1 LPEPNSAKNVSQ
13 DVFNNKK
20 EYTMPVFSPFN
31 RCLSAAQSLGL
42 AAAALLLSA
51 SAAVAQPQALLDNYT
66 PVTLE
71 ELANPP
77 ASDWL
82 MWRGTPNNWA
92 HSPLDQINKDNVDSL
107 RLAWS
112 WTMEPGKQ
120 ETTPLVHDGI
130 MFLPQACDFIEAV
143 DATDGTPLWEYR
155 RATVDHVAPLS
166 CANRNGT
173 LYKDQLII
181 ATRDAYIVSLNATS
195 GEVTWEQ
202 KIGDWTVGQ
211 HYSGGP
217 QVFNGK
223 VITGMSGCYY
233 INTSC
238 WITAHDADTGDELWR
253 TNTVPKIGEP
263 NGESWGD
270 VPNEQR
276 RGGSAWMPASFD
288 PELNLIF
295 IGVAVPIPWGEIQR
309 GTRGGDVLY
318 TNSTLAL
325 DAETGEI
332 QWYFQYIPAGN
343 WDQDHPFERL
353 IVETEVTPDADA
365 VSWMNPNIASSERRK
380 VITGIPGKPGIVWT
394 LDAATGD
401 FLWAT
406 ETNYQNIIVG
416 VDVEGRKGIT
426 NPEIDITEIGQ
437 QKLVCPTTQGGINW
451 NSVGYSPQ
459 TNSLYTPTNNT
470 CMNFALRPVEP
481 TVGLHHASARS
492 SVDIGPEDTG
502 QVGQFASIDV
512 ATGETRWT
520 YKQRAGIGG
529 SVLTTGGGL
538 VFVSDDARRFRA
550 FDADN
555 GDILWEQV
563 LNSTAG
569 GFPVSY
575 SIDGVQYIAIAA
587 GEGVNY
593 RRHTPEIRQRGGG
606 NTLYVFR
613 LP

>member
-1 LPEPNSAKNVSQ
+1 
-13 DVFNNKK
+13 
-20 EYTMPVFSPFN
+20 MPVFSPFN

-143 DATDGTPLWEYR
+143 DATDGSPLWEYR

-325 DAETGEI
+325 DAETGKI

-575 SIDGVQYIAIAA
+575 SVDGVQYIAIAA

>member
-1 LPEPNSAKNVSQ
+1 MSQ
-13 DVFNNKK
+13 DAFNNKK
-20 EYTMPVFSPFN
+20 EYNMPVLNPFN
-31 RCLSAAQSLGL
+31 RCLSTVLS
-42 AAAALLLSA
+42 AAAVALLLSA
-51 SAAVAQPQALLDNYT
+51 SGVVAQPQALLDNYT

-92 HSPLDQINKDNVDSL
+92 HSTLDQINKDNVDSL

-238 WITAHDADTGDELWR
+238 WITAHDADTGEELWR

-332 QWYFQYIPAGN
+332 EWYFQYIPAGN

-502 QVGQFASIDV
+502 QVGQFSSIDV

-575 SIDGVQYIAIAA
+575 SVDGVQYIAIAA

>member
-1 LPEPNSAKNVSQ
+1 MSVLALGRRKFTSKFTNGASIASISLLL
-13 DVFNNKK
+13 F
-20 EYTMPVFSPFN
+20 MP
-31 RCLSAAQSLGL
+31 L
-42 AAAALLLSA
+42 AAAQTQS
-51 SAAVAQPQALLDNYT
+51 LLDDYS
-66 PVTLE
+66 PVSLSDLE
-71 ELANPP
+71 DP
-77 ASDWL
+77 ADGDWL
-82 MWRGTPNNWA
+82 MWRRTANHWGY
-92 HSPLDQINKDNVDSL
+92 SPLDQINKENVDGL

-143 DATDGTPLWEYR
+143 DATDGTPIWEYR
-155 RATVDHVAPLS
+155 RPPVDHVAPLA

-173 LYKDQLII
+173 LYKDQLLI

-202 KIGDWTVGQ
+202 KVGDWTVGQ

-217 QVFNGK
+217 QVFDGK

-238 WITAHDADTGDELWR
+238 WITAHDADTGEELWR
-253 TNTVPKIGEP
+253 TNTVPRIGEP
-263 NGESWGD
+263 NGDSWGD
-270 VPNEQR
+270 LPNELR
-276 RGGSAWMPASFD
+276 RGGSAWMPASYD
-288 PELNLIF
+288 AELNLIF
-295 IGVAVPIPWGEIQR
+295 VGVAVPIPWGSIQR

-325 DAETGEI
+325 DANTGEI
-332 QWYFQYIPAGN
+332 AWYFQHIPGGN
-343 WDQDHPFERL
+343 WDLDHPFERL

-365 VSWMNPNIASSERRK
+365 VSWMNPNIVSSERRK

-394 LDAATGD
+394 MDAATGE

-406 ETNYQNIIVG
+406 ETNYQNVIVG
-416 VDVEGRKGIT
+416 VDIEGRKGIT
-426 NPEIDITEIGQ
+426 NPDLDITEIGQ

-459 TNSLYTPTNNT
+459 TNALYTPTNNT
-470 CMNFALRPVEP
+470 CMNFFLRPVEP
-481 TVGLHHASARS
+481 TIGLHHASAISRPES
-492 SVDIGPEDTG
+492 GPEDSG
-502 QVGQFASIDV
+502 QVGQFTAVDV
-512 ATGETRWT
+512 ATGEARWT
-520 YKQRAGIGG
+520 YRQRAGMSG

-550 FDADN
+550 FDADT
-555 GDILWEQV
+555 GDILWEQI

-575 SIDGVQYIAIAA
+575 SVDGVQYVAIAA
-587 GEGVNY
+587 GQGVSY
-593 RRHTPEIRQRGGG
+593 RRHTPEIRQRAGG
-606 NTLYVFR
+606 NILYVFR

>member
-1 LPEPNSAKNVSQ
+1 
-13 DVFNNKK
+13 
-20 EYTMPVFSPFN
+20 MPVFRLFSRYFTAGP
-31 RCLSAAQSLGL
+31 
-42 AAAALLLSA
+42 AALSIALVVGLSNA
-51 SAAVAQPQALLDNYT
+51 GAQPQALLDNYT

-77 ASDWL
+77 ATDWL
-82 MWRGTPNNWA
+82 MWRGTPNHWA
-92 HSPLDQINKDNVDSL
+92 YSPLDQINKDNVDRL
-107 RLAWS
+107 RLAFS

-155 RATVDHVAPLS
+155 RPTVDHVAPLS

-173 LYKDQLII
+173 LYKDQLLI
-181 ATRDAYIVSLNATS
+181 ATRDAYIVSLNAQT
-195 GEVTWEQ
+195 GAVTWER

-238 WITAHDADTGDELWR
+238 WITAHDADTGEELWR

-263 NGESWGD
+263 NWESWGD
-270 VPNEQR
+270 VPDEQR

-325 DAETGEI
+325 NADTGEI
-332 QWYFQYIPAGN
+332 DWYFQHIPAGN

-394 LDAATGD
+394 LDAATGE

-406 ETNYQNIIVG
+406 ETNFQNVIVG

-426 NPEIDITEIGQ
+426 NPELDITEIGQ

-481 TVGLHHASARS
+481 TVGLHHSSART
-492 SVDIGPEDTG
+492 SVELGPEDTG
-502 QVGQFASIDV
+502 QVGQLTSIDV
-512 ATGETRWT
+512 ATGATRWT
-520 YKQRAGIGG
+520 YRQRAGIGG

-563 LNSTAG
+563 LNATAG

-575 SIDGVQYIAIAA
+575 SVDGVQYIAIAA

-593 RRHTPEIRQRGGG
+593 RRHTPEIRQRAGG

>member
-1 LPEPNSAKNVSQ
+1 
-13 DVFNNKK
+13 
-20 EYTMPVFSPFN
+20 MPFFSPFN
-31 RCLSAAQSLGL
+31 RCLSAAQSL
-42 AAAALLLSA
+42 AAAFLLLSA
-51 SAAVAQPQALLDNYT
+51 FAAVAQPQALLNNYT

-71 ELANPP
+71 ELADPP

-82 MWRGTPNNWA
+82 MWRGTPNNWG

-238 WITAHDADTGDELWR
+238 WITAHDADTGEELWR

-332 QWYFQYIPAGN
+332 EWYFQYIPAGN

-512 ATGETRWT
+512 ATGETLWT
-520 YKQRAGIGG
+520 YNQRAGIGG

-575 SIDGVQYIAIAA
+575 SVEGVQYIAIAA

>member
-1 LPEPNSAKNVSQ
+1 
-13 DVFNNKK
+13 
-20 EYTMPVFSPFN
+20 MPVFSPFN
-31 RCLSAAQSLGL
+31 RCLSAAQIL
-42 AAAALLLSA
+42 AAAALVLSA
-51 SAAVAQPQALLDNYT
+51 SAAAAQSQGLLDNYT

-143 DATDGTPLWEYR
+143 NATDGTPLWEYR

-181 ATRDAYIVSLNATS
+181 ATRDAYIVSLSATS

-365 VSWMNPNIASSERRK
+365 VSWMNPNIASSDRRK

-575 SIDGVQYIAIAA
+575 SVDGVQYIAIAA

>member
-1 LPEPNSAKNVSQ
+1 
-13 DVFNNKK
+13 
-20 EYTMPVFSPFN
+20 
-31 RCLSAAQSLGL
+31 
-42 AAAALLLSA
+42 
-51 SAAVAQPQALLDNYT
+51 
-66 PVTLE
+66 
-71 ELANPP
+71 
-77 ASDWL
+77 
-82 MWRGTPNNWA
+82 
-92 HSPLDQINKDNVDSL
+92 
-107 RLAWS
+107 
-112 WTMEPGKQ
+112 
-120 ETTPLVHDGI
+120 
-130 MFLPQACDFIEAV
+130 
-143 DATDGTPLWEYR
+143 
-155 RATVDHVAPLS
+155 
-166 CANRNGT
+166 
-173 LYKDQLII
+173 
-181 ATRDAYIVSLNATS
+181 
-195 GEVTWEQ
+195 
-202 KIGDWTVGQ
+202 
-211 HYSGGP
+211 
-217 QVFNGK
+217 
-223 VITGMSGCYY
+223 MSGCYY

-238 WITAHDADTGDELWR
+238 WITAHDADTGEELWR
-253 TNTVPKIGEP
+253 TNTVPRIGEP

-332 QWYFQYIPAGN
+332 EWYFQYIPAGN

-353 IVETEVTPDADA
+353 IVETEVTPDVDA

-406 ETNYQNIIVG
+406 QTNYQNIIVG

-492 SVDIGPEDTG
+492 SVEIGPEDTG

-575 SIDGVQYIAIAA
+575 SVDGVQYIAIAA

>member
-1 LPEPNSAKNVSQ
+1 
-13 DVFNNKK
+13 
-20 EYTMPVFSPFN
+20 MPVLNPFN
-31 RCLSAAQSLGL
+31 RCLSTVLS
-42 AAAALLLSA
+42 AAAVALLLSI
-51 SAAVAQPQALLDNYT
+51 SGVVAQPQALLDNYT

-92 HSPLDQINKDNVDSL
+92 HSTLDQINKDNVDSL

-575 SIDGVQYIAIAA
+575 SVDGVQYIAIAA

>member
-1 LPEPNSAKNVSQ
+1 
-13 DVFNNKK
+13 
-20 EYTMPVFSPFN
+20 MPVFSPFN
-31 RCLSAAQSLGL
+31 RCLSAAQSL
-42 AAAALLLSA
+42 AAAALMLSA

-71 ELANPP
+71 ELADPP

-143 DATDGTPLWEYR
+143 NATDGTPLWEYR

-238 WITAHDADTGDELWR
+238 WITAHDADTGEELWR

-365 VSWMNPNIASSERRK
+365 VSWMNPNIASSDRRK

-575 SIDGVQYIAIAA
+575 SVDGVQYIAIAA

>member
-1 LPEPNSAKNVSQ
+1 
-13 DVFNNKK
+13 
-20 EYTMPVFSPFN
+20 MPVLNSFN
-31 RCLSAAQSLGL
+31 RRLSIGL
-42 AAAALLLSA
+42 TAAAAALLLSI

-181 ATRDAYIVSLNATS
+181 ATRDAFIVSLNATS

-238 WITAHDADTGDELWR
+238 WITAHDADTGEELWR

-332 QWYFQYIPAGN
+332 EWYFQYIPAGN

-512 ATGETRWT
+512 ATGETLWT
-520 YKQRAGIGG
+520 YNQRAGIGG

-555 GDILWEQV
+555 GAILWEQV

-575 SIDGVQYIAIAA
+575 SVEGVQYIAIAA

>member
-1 LPEPNSAKNVSQ
+1 
-13 DVFNNKK
+13 
-20 EYTMPVFSPFN
+20 MPFFSPFN
-31 RCLSAAQSLGL
+31 RCLSAAQSL
-42 AAAALLLSA
+42 AAAFLLLSA
-51 SAAVAQPQALLDNYT
+51 FAAVAQPQALLNNYT

-71 ELANPP
+71 ELADPP

-82 MWRGTPNNWA
+82 MWRGTPNNWG

-173 LYKDQLII
+173 LYNDQLII

-238 WITAHDADTGDELWR
+238 WITAHDADTGEELWR

-332 QWYFQYIPAGN
+332 EWYFQYIPAGN

-426 NPEIDITEIGQ
+426 NPEIGITEIGQ

-512 ATGETRWT
+512 ATGETLWT
-520 YKQRAGIGG
+520 YNQRAGIGG

-575 SIDGVQYIAIAA
+575 SVEGVQYIAIAA

>member
-1 LPEPNSAKNVSQ
+1 
-13 DVFNNKK
+13 
-20 EYTMPVFSPFN
+20 MPVFSPFN
-31 RCLSAAQSLGL
+31 RCLSAAQSL

-92 HSPLDQINKDNVDSL
+92 HSPLNQINKDNVDSL

-143 DATDGTPLWEYR
+143 NATDGTPLWEYR

-365 VSWMNPNIASSERRK
+365 VSWMNPNIASSDRRK

-575 SIDGVQYIAIAA
+575 SVDGVQYIAIAA

>member
-1 LPEPNSAKNVSQ
+1 MSIP
-13 DVFNNKK
+13 
-20 EYTMPVFSPFN
+20 
-31 RCLSAAQSLGL
+31 AAQRAKQSTSFLFTLSLVIAVFAPL
-42 AAAALLLSA
+42 AAAQQS
-51 SAAVAQPQALLDNYT
+51 LLDNYS
-66 PVTLE
+66 PVSLE
-71 ELANPP
+71 ELADPP
-77 ASDWL
+77 EGDWL
-82 MWRGTPNNWA
+82 MWRRTANHWGY
-92 HSPLDQINKDNVDSL
+92 SPLDQINKGNVSDL
-107 RLAWS
+107 RLAWA

-120 ETTPLVHDGI
+120 ETTPLVHDGV

-155 RATVDHVAPLS
+155 RPTVDHVAPLS
-166 CANRNGT
+166 CANRNAT

-195 GEVTWEQ
+195 GELTWERQ
-202 KIGDWTVGQ
+202 IGDWTVGQ

-217 QVFNGK
+217 QVFDGK

-238 WITAHDADTGDELWR
+238 WITAHDADTGEELWR
-253 TNTVPKIGEP
+253 TNTVPRIGEP

-270 VPNEQR
+270 LPNEFR

-288 PELNLIF
+288 AELNLIYV
-295 IGVAVPIPWGEIQR
+295 GVAVPIPWGSIQR

-325 DAETGEI
+325 NADTGAIE
-332 QWYFQYIPAGN
+332 WYFQHIPGGN
-343 WDQDHPFERL
+343 WDLDHPFERL
-353 IVETEVTPDADA
+353 IVETEVTPDAEA
-365 VSWMNPNIASSERRK
+365 VSWMNPDIASSQRRK

-394 LDAATGD
+394 LDAATGE

-406 ETNYQNIIVG
+406 ETNYQNVIVG
-416 VDVEGRKGIT
+416 VDIEGQKGIT
-426 NPEIDITEIGQ
+426 NPELDITEIGQ

-459 TNSLYTPTNNT
+459 TNTLYTPTNNT
-470 CMNFALRPVEP
+470 CMNFFLRPVEP
-481 TVGLHHASARS
+481 TVGLHHSSATSRPE
-492 SVDIGPEDTG
+492 IGPEDTG
-502 QVGQFASIDV
+502 QVGQFTAIDV
-512 ATGETRWT
+512 ATGAARWI
-520 YKQRAGIGG
+520 YRQRAGIGG

-550 FDADN
+550 FDAEN
-555 GDILWEQV
+555 GEILWEQI

-569 GFPVSY
+569 GFPMSY
-575 SIDGVQYIAIAA
+575 SVDGVQYVAIAA

-606 NTLYVFR
+606 NVLYVFS

>member
-1 LPEPNSAKNVSQ
+1 
-13 DVFNNKK
+13 
-20 EYTMPVFSPFN
+20 MPFFSPFN
-31 RCLSAAQSLGL
+31 RCLSAAQSL
-42 AAAALLLSA
+42 AAAFLLLSA
-51 SAAVAQPQALLDNYT
+51 FAAVAQPQALLNNYT

-71 ELANPP
+71 ELADPP

-82 MWRGTPNNWA
+82 MWRGTPNNWG

-173 LYKDQLII
+173 LYNDQLII

-202 KIGDWTVGQ
+202 KIGDWMVGQ

-238 WITAHDADTGDELWR
+238 WITAHDADTGEELWR

-332 QWYFQYIPAGN
+332 EWYFQYIPAGN

-512 ATGETRWT
+512 ATGETLWT
-520 YKQRAGIGG
+520 YNQRAGIGG

-575 SIDGVQYIAIAA
+575 SVEGVQYIAIAA